1 MDLEMTESVW
11 LYFLSKTIFLG
22 KLEFGHYPHH
32 DKKHTTGNGQNWTGY
47 LLWSKTAKISPNRV
61 TTELFLE
68 EE

>member
-11 LYFLSKTIFLG
+11 LYFLSKTIFLVSWN
-22 KLEFGHYPHH
+22 L
-32 DKKHTTGNGQNWTGY
+32 DTTHTMIRNILQVMARWTGY